1 MEVISLNEIS
11 TNSKIK
17 LLQELGYNSDGEYV
31 LDLQGEKVLDK
42 YIEIPIKI
50 ENMAILPGS
59 TIILDDNEL
68 SLSLYLEEF
77 GNDFW
82 DRPNR
87 KRS

>member
-77 GNDFW
+77 GNDF
-82 DRPNR
+82 
-87 KRS
+87 